1 MSAVTP
7 AFPREMHVHVLLDD
21 APHYKG
27 SIHDDAVA
35 RARGYK
41 AALIPGAFV
50 YGHISRVAIEA
61 WGERW
66 AVNGAMSAR
75 FKRPVYNRDDLVLSA
90 GALSD
95 DGRFLRSE
103 VSVRNGDGEEVATGW
118 IAMPHEAQIPPG
130 IARLKVLPPPVT
142 PPAITVDELPV
153 GAPLHSRDRVL
164 THEDFATSLSAFA
177 ERHPI
182 YSDPGFVHSGMLMR
196 MAMGDTNSGWKFPAP
211 VVLTE
216 TETQHFAT
224 VYPGQRVKT
233 SGRVVE
239 VYERK
244 GKHYFVAEEFMIADD
259 TTVVARF
266 LRTQIFGVSA

>member
-1 MSAVTP
+1 MGAQTP
-7 AFPREMHVHVLLDD
+7 ASPRDLRVHVLLDD

-35 RARGYK
+35 RAKGYK

-66 AVNGAMSAR
+66 AATGAMSAR
-75 FKRPVYNRDDLVLSA
+75 FRKPVYNGDDLVVSA
-90 GALSD
+90 GVLTD
-95 DGRFLRSE
+95 DGSFLHAE
-103 VSVRNGDGEEVATGW
+103 VGVSNGDGEVVATGW
-118 IAMPHEAQIPPG
+118 IALPHEPQIPPG
-130 IARLKVLPPPVT
+130 IGRLKVLPTLDAPPVI
-142 PPAITVDELPV
+142 AAGELQV
-153 GAPLHSRDRVL
+153 GAPLHSRDRLL
-164 THEDFATSLSAFA
+164 TGADFATSLSAFA

-182 YSDPGFVHSGMLMR
+182 YANPGFVHSGMLMR
-196 MAMGDTNSGWKFPAP
+196 MAMGDTNSSWKLPGP
-211 VVLTE
+211 VVLVE

-224 VYPGQRVKT
+224 VYPGQRIRV

-244 GKHYFVAEEFMIADD
+244 GKHYLVSEEFLLADQ
-259 TTVVARF
+259 TVAARF
-266 LRTQIFGVSA
+266 RRTQIYG